1 MRPGAFK
8 ISRNEGVNLS
18 YIAAAEVLPS
28 YPWSSLVASTFDRS
42 DGRLR
47 PGMTA
52 DGPRVVSFET
62 LLKYNRFPLCQALD
76 EVLEICRKELSCEV
90 EIELAADIVEENGVE
105 KMQLKLLQVR
115 PVTDYM
121 EGSDKTLEQV
131 TEGFGQTLV
140 TSGHALG
147 AGLFQDMTHVILV
160 PPERFDNLH
169 TKEMAE
175 ELSALNALMKAEG
188 ASYLLIGPGRWGSS
202 DPFLG
207 IPVLWSDISE
217 ARLIVECGIEGFRVE
232 PSQGTHF
239 FQNITSLGVGYLS
252 VDTVSDDGSVNF
264 EALNALPCVHEGKY
278 ARVFK
283 TEGLTAFIDRHLGQA
298 VVGL

>member
-1 MRPGAFK
+1 M
-8 ISRNEGVNLS
+8 
-18 YIAAAEVLPS
+18 
-28 YPWSSLVASTFDRS
+28 
-42 DGRLR
+42 
-47 PGMTA
+47 
-52 DGPRVVSFET
+52 
-62 LLKYNRFPLCQALD
+62 
-76 EVLEICRKELSCEV
+76 
-90 EIELAADIVEENGVE
+90 
-105 KMQLKLLQVR
+105 
-115 PVTDYM
+115 
-121 EGSDKTLEQV
+121 EQV

-175 ELSALNALMKAEG
+175 ELSALNASMKAEG

-202 DPFLG
+202 DPFLS